1 MMVAPGELMARVLVV
16 EDDPALSRGLM
27 ALLKSSGHAAE
38 WACDG
43 ETALRYIEGE
53 PLSLLMLDIGLPGI
67 SGFQVIERLRAS
79 GCKTPILILT
89 ARDQVADR
97 VRGLDLGADDY
108 LLKPFNAS
116 ELAARVRALLRR
128 EHGDPSPVV
137 SVGSLVIDRVHA
149 TAEVSGRVLHL
160 RPREW
165 AVLACLSSRVGEVV
179 PKKILLAEVF
189 TYDDEVAPNA
199 LEVHVARLRRQLE
212 PDGPAIKSMRGL
224 GYMLIAS

>member
-1 MMVAPGELMARVLVV
+1 MARVLVV
-16 EDDPALSRGLM
+16 EDDPALSRGIM

-38 WACDG
+38 WASDG
-43 ETALRYIEGE
+43 ETALRYVEAE
-53 PLSLLMLDIGLPGI
+53 PMSLLILDIGLPGI
-67 SGFQVIERLRAS
+67 SGFHVIETLRAS
-79 GCKTPILILT
+79 GCKTPVLVLT

-137 SVGSLVIDRVHA
+137 SVGALVIDRVHA
-149 TAEVSGRVLHL
+149 TAEVSGRALHL

-165 AVLACLSSRVGEVV
+165 AVLACLSSRAGEVV
-179 PKKILLAEVF
+179 PKKALLAEVF

-212 PDGPAIKSMRGL
+212 PDGPAIKAMRGL
-224 GYMLIAS
+224 GYMLVAS